1 MFLGFGI
8 DAWITIVTLVTVMA
22 ALMLTR
28 LRADFVFLCAV
39 GVLYVTDVLNVTEAF
54 AGFVSTPVLI
64 TGSMCIVVAGLSYT
78 GVLQWVT
85 AHVLGQPKKPRQIF
99 MRLTLPVAV
108 MSSFIVNDTVV
119 MFFVGVVKMWAKKLS
134 MSPSRL
140 LIPMAYASGM
150 GGALLIMATTS
161 GLVVSGL
168 YAEKTGHPLN
178 IFEPSLPALTCLIGG
193 MLVVFVLR
201 RLLPDNKSSEAL
213 FDKTNEYTVELLVT
227 SNNPH
232 IGETVGALGLNKV
245 SAGSLVEMIHFDND
259 RVLSPVNDDEPLM
272 GGDRLV
278 FAGQIEDLVKLAE
291 EMDFVSTDYPVFSVN
306 EEEEERNFSIAYVRF
321 GSSLIDTR
329 LARTTFEKDNQMT
342 LVAVSRQGE
351 RIEQPPREVVLR
363 AGDSLLFA
371 SPAHKKI
378 DKAALKHDLQFFDIA
393 KITNKGQSPIVSAAI
408 LMAMVILI
416 ATGTVP
422 LLQGAFVAAA
432 AMFLFKCCSPTQGM
446 ESIDWSLLI
455 NVAGGITLGAAL
467 QKTGVAEQMAM
478 GMLGICGD
486 NPLVVMIAVCLV
498 TAVVTEFISN
508 TATAALMF
516 PIMYNAVVDIQ
527 GNLLPFTIALLLS
540 ANSAFMTPFS
550 NTLNLMV
557 YGPGGYSATDYLRIG
572 LPVKLTYL
580 TVAIITVVLLY
591 HL

>member
-1 MFLGFGI
+1 MILGFGI
-8 DAWITIVTLVTVMA
+8 DACITIVTLIAVMA

-28 LRADFVFLCAV
+28 LRTDLVFLSAIV
-39 GVLYVTDVLNVTEAF
+39 VLYVTGVLNVTEAF
-54 AGFVSTPVLI
+54 SGFVSTSVLI

-78 GVLQWVT
+78 GVLQWFSSR
-85 AHVLGQPKKPRQIF
+85 VLGQPRKPGQIF
-99 MRLTLPVAV
+99 LRLTLPVAI
-108 MSSFIVNDTVV
+108 MSSFILNKTVV

-134 MSPSRL
+134 MNPSRL
-140 LIPMAYASGM
+140 LIPMAYAAGM
-150 GGALLIMATTS
+150 GGALLIMVTTS

-178 IFEPSLPALTCLIGG
+178 IFEPLLPALACLIGG

-201 RLLPDNKSSEAL
+201 RLLPDKNSSEAV
-213 FDKTNEYTVELLVT
+213 FKKTNEYTVELLVT

-245 SAGSLVEMIHFDND
+245 SAGSLVEVIRFDND
-259 RVLSPVNDDEPLM
+259 RVLSPVEDDEPLI
-272 GGDRLV
+272 GGDRLI
-278 FAGQIEDLVKLAE
+278 FSGQIEDLVKLAE
-291 EMDFVSTDYPVFSVN
+291 EMDFVCTAYPVFSVN
-306 EEEEERNFSIAYVRF
+306 EEEEVPNFCIAYVCF
-321 GSSLIDTR
+321 ESSLIGTR
-329 LARTTFEKDNQMT
+329 FAKISFEKDNQMT

-363 AGDSLLFA
+363 AGDSLLFT

-378 DKAALKHDLQFFDIA
+378 DKAALKHDLHFFDIA
-393 KITNKGQSPIVSAAI
+393 EITNKGQSPIVSAAI

-432 AMFLFKCCSPTQGM
+432 AMFLFKCCSPAQGM
-446 ESIDWSLLI
+446 ESINWSLLI

-550 NTLNLMV
+550 NTPNLMV

>member
-1 MFLGFGI
+1 MILGFGI
-8 DAWITIVTLVTVMA
+8 DACITIVTLIAVMA

-28 LRADFVFLCAV
+28 LRTDLVFLSAIV
-39 GVLYVTDVLNVTEAF
+39 VLYVTGVLNVTEAF
-54 AGFVSTPVLI
+54 SGFVSTSVLI

-78 GVLQWVT
+78 GVLQWFSSR
-85 AHVLGQPKKPRQIF
+85 VLGQPRKPGQIF
-99 MRLTLPVAV
+99 LRLTLPVAI
-108 MSSFIVNDTVV
+108 MSSFILNKTVV

-134 MSPSRL
+134 MNPSRL
-140 LIPMAYASGM
+140 LIPMAYAAGM
-150 GGALLIMATTS
+150 GGALLIMVTTS

-178 IFEPSLPALTCLIGG
+178 IFEPLLPALACLIGG

-201 RLLPDNKSSEAL
+201 RLLPDKNSSEAV
-213 FDKTNEYTVELLVT
+213 FKKTNEYTVELLVT

-245 SAGSLVEMIHFDND
+245 SAGSLVEVIRFDND
-259 RVLSPVNDDEPLM
+259 RVLSPVEDDEPLI
-272 GGDRLV
+272 GGDRLI
-278 FAGQIEDLVKLAE
+278 FSGQIEDLVKLAE
-291 EMDFVSTDYPVFSVN
+291 EMDFVCTAYPVFSVN
-306 EEEEERNFSIAYVRF
+306 EEEEVPNFCIAYVCF
-321 GSSLIDTR
+321 ESSLIGTR
-329 LARTTFEKDNQMT
+329 FAKISFEKDNQMT

-371 SPAHKKI
+371 YPAHKKI
-378 DKAALKHDLQFFDIA
+378 NQAALKNDLHFFDIA
-393 KITNKGQSPIVSAAI
+393 EITNKGQSPIVSAAI

-422 LLQGAFVAAA
+422 
-432 AMFLFKCCSPTQGM
+432 
-446 ESIDWSLLI
+446 
-455 NVAGGITLGAAL
+455 LGAAL

-508 TATAALMF
+508 TAAAALMF

-550 NTLNLMV
+550 NTPNLMV